1 MVGGKGKGSLFNSL
15 TSPTNASAPISSN
28 AAIPAQNPS
37 ANESYEQKTYM
48 SFLESSFNINPA
60 STLPPIT
67 EIYDHNL
74 LKKEI
79 KQLLL
84 EKDALLSDIKKCL
97 VFNYFYD
104 HSELTLI
111 QKQANV
117 PINDSSSNNPANSLL
132 AGLGNNI
139 DREVNHIAGTVSNDP
154 NVGLNYSNSSGLLF
168 PTNTNISSPIK
179 EIVNSNAGS
188 TGKPQILI
196 PSTPSN
202 QPTSTTGSSTN
213 ASTKQNKH
221 GITYYR
227 IFTSETLKFLYLISK
242 LQSGKAILKSKKT
255 AVSSKSGE
263 YLTKI
268 YNLRIKTVNQLNWE
282 ISSFEASIARLKQ
295 IHKES
300 FDAIEL
306 YCKELKEIDEAIIKQ
321 SQKDQ
326 VNEHMKL
333 KEQIFQSDSDKLKAI
348 NEKLK
353 FIIKNALMEIKMIY
367 NNTTPVKYHPTSVSE
382 NINSQQKTTGKSPL
396 RSKST
401 EVADDVVTRVLQNTN
416 MELHSFSK
424 EVNDKMDEW
433 YRLTTQALERKKAL
447 FSSLKLEESNNDN
460 NNSTNSINTNNNTNN
475 TKVSFSKGKVI
486 SFSIKR
492 FTNYCLTDKA
502 LSPTPQI
509 GKGSTF
515 SYEENLKEKYV
526 STKNYF
532 KDHEHSLDKIHEL
545 NEEIRQRIIQESEK
559 NHAKYDYFLKLQQ
572 NQFQKLVSKR

>member
-15 TSPTNASAPISSN
+15 TSPTNASAPSINSN
-28 AAIPAQNPS
+28 IAIPAQNPS

-79 KQLLL
+79 KQLLF
-84 EKDALLSDIKKCL
+84 EKDSLLTDIKKCL

-188 TGKPQILI
+188 TGKSQILI
-196 PSTPSN
+196 SSTPSN
-202 QPTSTTGSSTN
+202 QPTSTAGSSTN
-213 ASTKQNKH
+213 VSNKQNKH

-306 YCKELKEIDEAIIKQ
+306 YCKELKEIDETIIKQ

-367 NNTTPVKYHPTSVSE
+367 NNTTPVKYHPTTPMSVSE
-382 NINSQQKTTGKSPL
+382 STLQQKTAGKSPS

-416 MELHSFSK
+416 VELHSFSK

-447 FSSLKLEESNNDN
+447 FSSLKLEESNSDN
-460 NNSTNSINTNNNTNN
+460 NNSTNSINTSTNTNN
-475 TKVSFSKGKVI
+475 MKVSFNKGKVI
-486 SFSIKR
+486 SFSI
-492 FTNYCLTDKA
+492 
-502 LSPTPQI
+502 SH
-509 GKGSTF
+509 GSLI
-515 SYEENLKEKYV
+515 NL
-526 STKNYF
+526 
-532 KDHEHSLDKIHEL
+532 
-545 NEEIRQRIIQESEK
+545 
-559 NHAKYDYFLKLQQ
+559 
-572 NQFQKLVSKR
+572 